1 MTEKTV
7 FHVNGYLGLII
18 AIALLLI
25 GGWCI
30 WLQTIVAV
38 VLGVILIIVAL
49 VAGSSLTII
58 APNEAKTL
66 TFFGQYVGTIR
77 QAGLFMTIP
86 LTNKASVSLRVRNF
100 NSSLLKV
107 NDLRGNPAW

>member
-1 MTEKTV
+1 MTEKSV

-38 VLGVILIIVAL
+38 VLGILLIIVAL

-66 TFFGQYVGTIR
+66 TFFLANMWVPFVR
-77 QAGLFMTIP
+77 QGCL
-86 LTNKASVSLRVRNF
+86 
-100 NSSLLKV
+100 
-107 NDLRGNPAW
+107 